1 MRRLGVAA
9 VIAGSL
15 LSARANADELFY
27 VEALGKAGAYGVGY
41 EHAMTGRLSLGIAAS
56 YINVS
61 GQQLYTAAPY
71 LPATLVGKH
80 RHAMFGEIG
89 GVLAHSRIPS
99 PVPDWDGMSDT
110 GGGGF
115 LSAGY
120 EYRRGHVIVRASGA
134 VVVGEG
140 GAAPMIGL
148 AFGVKP

>member
-9 VIAGSL
+9 VVLACVVGRT
-15 LSARANADELFY
+15 AHADELFY

-41 EHAMTGRLSLGIAAS
+41 EHVMTGQLSLGVAAS
-56 YINVS
+56 YVSVS
-61 GQQLYTAAPY
+61 GQQIYTAAPY
-71 LPATLVGKH
+71 LHATLFGKH

-89 GVLAHSRIPS
+89 AVLAHSRIPS

-120 EYRRGHVIVRASGA
+120 EYRRGHVVVRASGSVIA
-134 VVVGEG
+134 GEG